1 MKTREKWLLLY
12 HSSTKFN
19 NFITKISI
27 RFKRS
32 LADVLPFRK
41 RSGYILT
48 SPPSGRTP
56 DSGLRSPERSGNGV
70 YCAFEGSYN
79 YVANILSVTTVVYT
93 LEFSCE
99 DSLATNRNYEQ

>member
-12 HSSTKFN
+12 HSITKFN

-56 DSGLRSPERSGNGV
+56 DSGLRNVVGMACIAHLR
-70 YCAFEGSYN
+70 A
-79 YVANILSVTTVVYT
+79 VTTMSRTFY
-93 LEFSCE
+93 
-99 DSLATNRNYEQ
+99 R